1 MICHR
6 CTSLHVTAQGWSMIC
21 SSQHSQP
28 VQIHSHC
35 MSTLVTLWC
44 HQCLHLIDPSWK
56 HSTIMSQLKWQ
67 LWMCIRFM
75 IHFSLSIHSF
85 SFYKGRDVVVS
96 THNIY
101 TSSLPTPS
109 LFIGG
114 EMLWY
119 PPTTSIHHTSYR
131 TSHRT
136 SCHTS
141 YRTSHRISYR
151 TSYVYHIVYQ
161 IISHVWVMWHLPVV
175 STCVWLPVAIWLWY
189 ATSVISHCSLTQSL

>member
-1 MICHR
+1 
-6 CTSLHVTAQGWSMIC
+6 
-21 SSQHSQP
+21 
-28 VQIHSHC
+28 
-35 MSTLVTLWC
+35 
-44 HQCLHLIDPSWK
+44 
-56 HSTIMSQLKWQ
+56 
-67 LWMCIRFM
+67 MCIRFM

-141 YRTSHRISYR
+141 YRTSHRISHR
-151 TSYVYHIVYQ
+151 TSHRISDHITCL
-161 IISHVWVMWHLPVV
+161 SHVTFARCIHMRMIARCHLTVVCHVSYQSLLTHSITVV
-175 STCVWLPVAIWLWY
+175 SMGLSMPLPCPCLIAC
-189 ATSVISHCSLTQSL
+189 CSLCISCSFFIFLHLFLSIPHRFFSFFLFAKM